1 MHEPIPFVCAFNAIK
16 NPFQEFN
23 FLKGSKSIEKPRIL
37 DSMRAPKYVEVSE
50 ILMDS
55 NKE

>member
-1 MHEPIPFVCAFNAIK
+1 MHKPIPFVCAFNAIK